1 MTTNSPHHFF
11 SLRVFVGLLIVL
23 TEVVFLNYLAA
34 AGVEVVLSSIVVTV
48 ALLIQ
53 LRFAVRED
61 VATPADIAV
70 FVFNWLFLDLA
81 PKIQLIGTAQQLVN
95 TSSVS
100 VGGVAVTTLV
110 CALFM
115 ITFTLVYGY
124 LSRRSS
130 VAATRIMA
138 ASPAL
143 PAASVMPAGSAVGG
157 TSAAGAMPAVGAM
170 PARPTPE
177 RNQFTGAAVALAI
190 GVCVLMVGVAA
201 PYAYKSVDAP
211 VTSPVTLIVNRFLL
225 FVPSAT
231 FLILLNETIRGRH
244 KLQFSRVCAI
254 ALLILLVFATEN
266 PYTEKRN
273 ALGPLYLGLVL
284 IAFQDWFAS
293 RTRRMLLLVG
303 SMVIGF
309 PAISVFTHNHK
320 QTLGT
325 LSMSD
330 VASRIQEHY
339 FSINYDS
346 WANVYTSV
354 EIVKVHGPQWGK
366 QLLGSLLFFVPSSI
380 WTTKP
385 LATGI
390 FLGNY
395 LISSYSMW
403 FNNLSA
409 PLAAEGYLDFGYVG
423 VIAYASATAAL
434 VTLINKLA
442 LKENRLALPMAIY
455 ASLFLMFLLRGS
467 LMIAMGFASAAF
479 LSFCLASAML
489 SMRLG
494 VRRGVTA
501 SRPIGSHPTMA
512 S

>member
-1 MTTNSPHHFF
+1 MKTKAPNHFF

-23 TEVVFLNYLAA
+23 TEIVFLNILAA

-53 LRFAVRED
+53 LRFAVRAD
-61 VATPADIAV
+61 ADTPADIAV

-81 PKIQLIGTAQQLVN
+81 PKIQLIGAPQQLVN
-95 TSSVS
+95 TSSVN
-100 VGGVAVTTLV
+100 VGELATTNLV

-115 ITFTLVYGY
+115 ITFTLAYGY
-124 LSRRSS
+124 LSKRSKAAD
-130 VAATRIMA
+130 VPKAAPAATTEPSDA
-138 ASPAL
+138 VAPTAGQL
-143 PAASVMPAGSAVGG
+143 P
-157 TSAAGAMPAVGAM
+157 
-170 PARPTPE
+170 
-177 RNQFTGAAVALAI
+177 FTGAAVVVAI

-201 PYAYKSVDAP
+201 PYAYRSVNAQ

-231 FLILLNETIRGRH
+231 LLILLNESIRSRR
-244 KLQFSRVCAI
+244 KWLFSRVCAI
-254 ALLILLVFATEN
+254 AVLILLVLITEN

-273 ALGPLYLGLVL
+273 ALGPLYLGLAL
-284 IAFQDWFAS
+284 IAFQGWFAS

-309 PAISVFTHNHK
+309 PAISVFTHNHQ
-320 QTLGT
+320 QTLST
-325 LSMSD
+325 LTMSE
-330 VASRIQEHY
+330 VVNRIQEHY

-346 WANVYTSV
+346 WANIYTSV
-354 EIVKVHGPQWGK
+354 EVVNVHGLQWGK
-366 QLLGSLLFFVPSSI
+366 QLLGSILFFVPSSI

-395 LISSYSMW
+395 LISNYSMW

-409 PLAAEGYLDFGYVG
+409 PLVAEGYLDFGYLG
-423 VIAYASATAAL
+423 VIAYAGATAAL
-434 VTLINKLA
+434 VMLINKLA

-467 LMIAMGFASAAF
+467 LMIAMGFASAAV
-479 LSFCLASAML
+479 LSFCLALGML

-494 VRRGVTA
+494 VRRRVTV
-501 SRPIGSHPTMA
+501 RRQVGNHPTMA

>member
-1 MTTNSPHHFF
+1 MKTQAPNHFF

-34 AGVEVVLSSIVVTV
+34 AGVEVVLSSIVMTV

-53 LRFAVRED
+53 LRFGVRAD

-81 PKIQLIGTAQQLVN
+81 PKIQLIGAPQQLVN
-95 TSSVS
+95 TSSV
-100 VGGVAVTTLV
+100 AVSGLAMTNLV
-110 CALFM
+110 CALF
-115 ITFTLVYGY
+115 IVTFTLAYAY
-124 LSRRSS
+124 LSRRSNA
-130 VAATRIMA
+130 AATRNMA
-138 ASPAL
+138 ATPAVPAAPAL
-143 PAASVMPAGSAVGG
+143 PAAADA
-157 TSAAGAMPAVGAM
+157 SAAP
-170 PARPTPE
+170 
-177 RNQFTGAAVALAI
+177 RNEFTGAAVVVAI

-211 VTSPVTLIVNRFLL
+211 VTSPVTLVVNRFLL

-231 FLILLNETIRGRH
+231 LLILLNETIRSGR
-244 KLQFSRVCAI
+244 KLLFSRICAV
-254 ALLILLVFATEN
+254 ALLILLVLITEN

-273 ALGPLYLGLVL
+273 ALGPLYLGLAL
-284 IAFQDWFAS
+284 IAFQHWFAS

-330 VASRIQEHY
+330 VANRIQEHY

-346 WANVYTSV
+346 WANIYTSV
-354 EIVKVHGPQWGK
+354 EIVKVHGLQWGN
-366 QLLGSLLFFVPSSI
+366 QLLGSVLFFVPSSI

-409 PLAAEGYLDFGYVG
+409 PLVAEGYLDFGSVG
-423 VIAYASATAAL
+423 VIVYAAATAAL
-434 VTLINKLA
+434 VTLINRLA

-489 SMRLG
+489 SMKLG
-494 VRRGVTA
+494 VRRRATA
-501 SRPIGSHPTMA
+501 RRQIDSHPTMV

>member
-1 MTTNSPHHFF
+1 MKTHAPSHFF

-53 LRFAVRED
+53 LRFAVRAD

-81 PKIQLIGTAQQLVN
+81 PKIQLIGTSQQLVN

-100 VGGVAVTTLV
+100 VDGMARTNLV

-124 LSRRSS
+124 LSRRSIA
-130 VAATRIMA
+130 AATRIMA
-138 ASPAL
+138 ATPAL
-143 PAASVMPAGSAVGG
+143 PASRVMPAASAG
-157 TSAAGAMPAVGAM
+157 TMPVASTA
-170 PARPTPE
+170 E
-177 RNQFTGAAVALAI
+177 RNQFTGAAVVVAI

-211 VTSPVTLIVNRFLL
+211 VTSPVTLVINRFLL

-231 FLILLNETIRGRH
+231 LLILLNETIRGRR
-244 KLQFSRVCAI
+244 KVLFSRICAI
-254 ALLILLVFATEN
+254 ALLILLVFITEN

-273 ALGPLYLGLVL
+273 ALGPLYLGLML
-284 IAFQDWFAS
+284 IAFQGWFAS

-320 QTLGT
+320 QTLGA

-330 VASRIQEHY
+330 VADRIQEHY

-354 EIVKVHGPQWGK
+354 EIVKVHGLQWGK
-366 QLLGSLLFFVPSSI
+366 QLLGSVLFFVPSSI

-395 LISSYSMW
+395 LIQSYSMW

-423 VIAYASATAAL
+423 VIAYAGATAAL
-434 VTLINKLA
+434 VTFINKLA

-494 VRRGVTA
+494 VRRGVNA
-501 SRPIGSHPTMA
+501 RRQIGSHPTMA

>member
-1 MTTNSPHHFF
+1 
-11 SLRVFVGLLIVL
+11 
-23 TEVVFLNYLAA
+23 
-34 AGVEVVLSSIVVTV
+34 
-48 ALLIQ
+48 
-53 LRFAVRED
+53 
-61 VATPADIAV
+61 
-70 FVFNWLFLDLA
+70 
-81 PKIQLIGTAQQLVN
+81 
-95 TSSVS
+95 
-100 VGGVAVTTLV
+100 
-110 CALFM
+110 M

-124 LSRRSS
+124 LSRRPSTAAP
-130 VAATRIMA
+130 VA
-138 ASPAL
+138 
-143 PAASVMPAGSAVGG
+143 
-157 TSAAGAMPAVGAM
+157 SAAP
-170 PARPTPE
+170 RKE
-177 RNQFTGAAVALAI
+177 FTGAAVVVAI
-190 GVCVLMVGVAA
+190 GVCVLMVGAAA
-201 PYAYKSVDAP
+201 PYAYRSVDAP
-211 VTSPVTLIVNRFLL
+211 VSSPVTLVVNRFLL

-231 FLILLNETIRGRH
+231 FLILLNETIRSPR
-244 KLQFSRVCAI
+244 KLLFSRICAI
-254 ALLILLVFATEN
+254 ALLLVLVFVTEN

-273 ALGPLYLGLVL
+273 ALGPLYLGMVL

-325 LSMSD
+325 LSMSE
-330 VASRIQEHY
+330 VANRIQEHY

-354 EIVKVHGPQWGK
+354 EIVKVHGLQWGK
-366 QLLGSLLFFVPSSI
+366 QLLGSVLFFVPSSI

-395 LISSYSMW
+395 LIANYSMW

-434 VTLINKLA
+434 VTFINKLA
-442 LKENRLALPMAIY
+442 LREHRLALPMAIY

-494 VRRGVTA
+494 VRRRVTA
-501 SRPIGSHPTMA
+501 RPQLASQPTMA
-512 S
+512 SLSHDT